1 MADSS
6 FPPHAIAIV
15 GLGGRFP
22 GATDL
27 EQFWRNLM
35 DGVDVLQ
42 AFSDDDL
49 AEAGVP
55 EALRKNPAYVRAG
68 TVLEGVESFDA
79 GFFGLSPREAQ
90 VLDPQQRIF
99 LECAWEA
106 LEHAGYIR
114 DPQDRT
120 VGVYAGVGIN
130 TYLLHNIMT
139 DRALVDTV
147 GGYQL
152 MLASDKDFLSTRV
165 SYKLNLR
172 GPSMSVQTAC
182 STSLV
187 AVIQACRALERGE
200 CDMALAGGVA
210 VAFPQRAGYLYQE
223 GMILSPDGLCRPFDA
238 EARGTRGG
246 AGAGIVVL
254 KRLADAIADRDTIH
268 AVIRG
273 AAVNNDGA
281 AKAGYTAP
289 SIEGQV
295 EVIATAIALADV
307 PARSIGL
314 VEAHGTG
321 TPLGDPIEIA
331 ALTAVYRT
339 DTDDVGFCR
348 LGSAKA
354 NLGHLD
360 AAAGV
365 VGLIKAT
372 LSIENNAIPPL
383 VHFNTP
389 NPALMLETSPFAAGA
404 SPMAWPKD
412 GPRRAGVSSFGI
424 GGTNAHV
431 IIEQAPLAPASA
443 PSRDARLL
451 LLSAR
456 TREGL
461 DAAAA
466 NLSSW
471 IKVHPE
477 QNLAD
482 VEWTLQVGRRDFPHR
497 RAVVVGEG
505 DDAAAMLAARE
516 GQNGIHDGGER
527 PVVFMCSGQGSQHA
541 EMGAGLYRFESA
553 YREAFDAC
561 AEGLKPH
568 LNLDLR
574 EIVLGGDGS
583 TLEQTALAQPALF
596 AMEYALGRLWMSWGL
611 SPTAMIG
618 HSIGEYVAACL
629 AGVFSLDDALKIVA
643 ARGRA
648 MQDCPP
654 GAMAAVSMAQAALSV
669 LLPAGIEIAAENGP
683 ELCAVAGP
691 AKAVDALVAKLAASG
706 VEARRLHVSHAF
718 HSGMMAP
725 ALGPFRSAFEG
736 VTLNPPLTPYIST
749 LTGDWITDA
758 EATSPDY
765 YVRHL
770 RGSVRFALGLRTI
783 GVAHP
788 AAAYIEVGPST
799 VLSSLARASV
809 PQGSAARVVAS
820 ARHPKDGRNDTEA
833 MLLAVGRLWLMGAL
847 AEPAMINREASLRR
861 TPLPTYPFE
870 RQRHWV
876 DPRPVA
882 NTLDAPAI
890 YDEPKAF
897 AVTWSRSEAAP
908 PGGTAV
914 SGRWLVVGGP
924 EDLRHATLTRL
935 RAAGAT
941 AEAIAAGAP
950 VENPAS
956 VAGAVALFP
965 LEHSGLDQAA
975 DVYCDIVSLGQSLET
990 WDRATPARI
999 IIVGAGLGHV
1009 LDELTSDPYGAVAAG
1024 PVLVLPRECPNLRL
1038 RHVDLDPRVWRGDVE
1053 AAARALVVEAAEGRH
1068 AMFVAWRRG
1077 RRFIRA
1083 AEALELPPSNL
1094 PIVPPGAV
1102 VLIPG
1107 GLGAIGSKLA
1117 VWLAGA
1123 AGAKVVLTS
1132 RKPSPEA
1139 AAKVLQE
1146 IAAAGGEGMVIAADV
1161 CDRAAMAEA
1170 VSRAESRFG
1179 RIEAVIHAAGGES
1192 SAATTFFKKESELD
1206 AVLAPKTAGLQV
1218 LVDLFRD
1225 HPLSLF
1231 AAMGSINGV
1240 LGAATLSDY
1249 CSANAVLDAFAE
1261 SELVPAAWSRVLTVG
1276 WGPWRD
1282 IGMAARLLEEFA
1294 DRAEFVAEH
1303 RRSQIPPDAALDMLQ
1318 RLVASGR
1325 SHAVVAMA
1333 DVLPFFDAEPLREVE
1348 PSAKVQHR
1356 SRDDASFT
1364 APAEGHE
1371 AQIAEIWANLLGVE
1385 AVGATDNFFALGGH
1399 SLLATRVIARI
1410 DEQLGVQL
1418 RLRDIFEAP
1427 TVRMI
1432 AERIAAAQDV
1442 DREEFVL

>member
-1 MADSS
+1 MADRA
-6 FPPHAIAIV
+6 FPPHAVAIV
-15 GLGGRFP
+15 GLSCRFP
-22 GATDL
+22 GAANL

-68 TVLEGVESFDA
+68 TVLEGVELFDA
-79 GFFGLSPREAQ
+79 GFFGISPREAQ
-90 VLDPQQRIF
+90 VLDPQQRMF

-130 TYLLHNIMT
+130 TYLLANTMT
-139 DRALVDTV
+139 DRALVETV

-152 MLASDKDFLSTRV
+152 MLANDKDFLSTRV
-165 SYKLNLR
+165 SYKLDLR
-172 GPSMSVQTAC
+172 GPSMTVQTAC

-187 AVIQACRALERGE
+187 AVIEACRALERGE

-210 VAFPQRAGYLYQE
+210 APFPQRAGYLYQE

-238 EARGTRGG
+238 EARGTRPG

-254 KRLADAIADRDTIH
+254 KRVADAIAARDTIH

-289 SIEGQV
+289 SVEGQA
-295 EVIATAIALADV
+295 EVIATALALADV

-331 ALTAVYRT
+331 ALTAVYRS

-348 LGSAKA
+348 LGSIKA

-365 VGLIKAT
+365 AGLIKAT
-372 LSIENNAIPPL
+372 LSIENDAIPPL
-383 VHFNTP
+383 AHFNSP
-389 NPALMLETSPFAAGA
+389 NPALMLETSPFAADA
-404 SPMAWPKD
+404 SPGSWPKN

-431 IIEQAPLAPASA
+431 VIEQAPPAPASS
-443 PSRDARLL
+443 PSRDGRLL

-456 TREGL
+456 TPKGL
-461 DAAAA
+461 DAAAS

-471 IKVHPE
+471 IKAHPE

-482 VEWTLQVGRRDFPHR
+482 VEWTLQAGRRDFPHR

-505 DDAAAMLAARE
+505 DDAAAMLAAGE
-516 GQNGIHDGGER
+516 GQNGIHDEGER
-527 PVVFMCSGQGSQHA
+527 PVVFMFSGQGSQRA
-541 EMGAGLYRFESA
+541 EMGAGLYRVERV

-574 EIVLGGDGS
+574 EVVFGGDAVA
-583 TLEQTALAQPALF
+583 LEQTALAQPALF
-596 AMEYALGRLWMSWGL
+596 AMEYALGKLWISWGVL
-611 SPTAMIG
+611 LAAMIG
-618 HSIGEYVAACL
+618 HSIGEYAAACL

-643 ARGRA
+643 ARGRV

-654 GAMAAVSMAQAALSV
+654 GAMAAVPMAQDALSA
-669 LLPAGIEIAAENGP
+669 LLPAGVEIAAENGP
-683 ELCAVAGP
+683 ELCTVAGP
-691 AKAVDALVAKLAASG
+691 AEAVDTLVAKLVARG
-706 VEARRLHVSHAF
+706 VDARRLHVSHAF
-718 HSGMMAP
+718 HSEMMAP
-725 ALGPFRSAFEG
+725 ALVPFRAAFER
-736 VTLNPPLTPYIST
+736 VALNPPSTPYIST

-765 YVRHL
+765 YVRHV
-770 RGSVRFALGLRTI
+770 RGSVRFASGMRALG
-783 GVAHP
+783 AAQP
-788 AAAYIEVGPST
+788 AAAYLEVGPHT
-799 VLSSLARASV
+799 ALSSLARGCLPQFAAS
-809 PQGSAARVVAS
+809 RVVAS
-820 ARHPKDGRNDTEA
+820 ARHSKDGRTDIET
-833 MLLAVGRLWLMGAL
+833 MLVAVGRLWLMGAL
-847 AEPAMINREASLRR
+847 AEPRLINGEATLRR

-870 RQRHWV
+870 RQRYWV
-876 DPRPVA
+876 DPRPIA
-882 NTLDAPAI
+882 NTQEGPAV

-897 AVTWSRSEAAP
+897 AVTWARSEAPA
-908 PGGTAV
+908 GVAAL

-924 EDLRHATLTRL
+924 EELREATLARL
-935 RAAGAT
+935 QANGAT
-941 AEAIAAGAP
+941 AEAIPAGAP
-950 VENPAS
+950 VENPDS
-956 VAGAVALFP
+956 VAGAIALFP
-965 LEHSGLDQAA
+965 LERFGPEQAA
-975 DVYCDIVSLGQSLET
+975 GVYRDIVSLGQGLET
-990 WDRATPARI
+990 GERATQARI
-999 IIVGAGLGHV
+999 IVVGAGLGRV
-1009 LDELTSDPYGAVAAG
+1009 LDELTPDPYGAVAAG
-1024 PVLVLPRECPNLRL
+1024 PVLVLPQEYLNLTL
-1038 RHVDLDPRVWRGDVE
+1038 RHVDLDPGGWRGDVK
-1053 AAARALVVEAAEGRH
+1053 AAANALAIETAEERH

-1077 RRFIRA
+1077 RRFVRG
-1083 AEALELPPSNL
+1083 AEAIEVAPSNL

-1102 VLIPG
+1102 VLITG
-1107 GLGAIGSKLA
+1107 GLGAIGRKLA
-1117 VWLAGA
+1117 VWLASA

-1132 RKPSPEA
+1132 RQPSPEA
-1139 AAKVLQE
+1139 AASVLGE
-1146 IAAAGGEGMVIAADV
+1146 IAVAGGEGMAIAADI
-1161 CDRAAMAEA
+1161 CDRSAMAEA
-1170 VSRAESRFG
+1170 VSQAEARFG
-1179 RIEAVIHAAGGES
+1179 PIQAVIHAAGTES
-1192 SAATTFFKKESELD
+1192 SMAITFDKKDRELD
-1206 AVLAPKTAGLQV
+1206 AVLAAKAGGLKV

-1225 HPLSLF
+1225 CPLTLF
-1231 AAMGSINGV
+1231 ISMGSINGV
-1240 LGAATLSDY
+1240 VGAPTLSDY
-1249 CSANAVLDAFAE
+1249 CGANAVLDAFAG
-1261 SELVPAAWSRVLTVG
+1261 SELVPAGWSRVLTVG

-1282 IGMAARLLEEFA
+1282 IGMAARLLEDFP
-1294 DRAEFVAEH
+1294 DRAEVVAE
-1303 RRSQIPPDAALDMLQ
+1303 RRRLQIPPDAAVDMLQ

-1325 SHAVVAMA
+1325 SHAVVSMTN
-1333 DVLPFFDAEPLREVE
+1333 VVQFFDAAPVRGAA
-1348 PSAKVQHR
+1348 PAAKVR
-1356 SRDDASFT
+1356 CRTREDTSFT
-1364 APAEGHE
+1364 APAEGRE
-1371 AQIAEIWANLLGVE
+1371 ARIAEIWAKLLGVE
-1385 AVGATDNFFALGGH
+1385 SVGATEDFFALGGH

-1410 DEQLGVQL
+1410 DEQLGVRL
-1418 RLRDIFEAP
+1418 TLRDIFEAP

-1432 AERIAAAQDV
+1432 AERVAAASEG
-1442 DREEFVL
+1442 DREEFIL